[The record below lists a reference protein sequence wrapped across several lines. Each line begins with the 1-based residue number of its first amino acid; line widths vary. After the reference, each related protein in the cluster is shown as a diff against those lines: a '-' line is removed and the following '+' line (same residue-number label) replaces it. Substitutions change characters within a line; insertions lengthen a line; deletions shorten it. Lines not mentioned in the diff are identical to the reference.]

1 MAYGIRNSETKEAL
15 QQNDLFEIGGITK
28 NFTAV
33 ALMLL
38 HEEGKI
44 ELDQTIDKW
53 FPKLEKSDEITVR
66 MLLNHT
72 SGIVE
77 IKGPVE
83 PSEIVENV
91 SGRFNFEP
99 GTSWAP
105 SNSNYILAGLIIG
118 SVAEKPAHEV
128 IREKIL
134 TPLGMTHTFM
144 KGYEDAPADATIA
157 SGHIFDNHGKLVP
170 SENTD
175 KLWTAGGL
183 VSNAEDLFKY
193 AYALFNKKIL
203 SEDSM
208 IEMAKKEENAASGL
222 GIQYGVG
229 THGIFYGHIGDA
241 FSSNSLLAYY
251 PGSREIHIILN
262 NFNENKDMY
271 ILNDEIEWV
280 LADNIPV
287 EKKTSLPDWSSL
299 TDTDEN
305 TQVFALYSVMN
316 PYVNQFQGVDYGIG
330 YFSYPEDAYP
340 NYYCMQYLLK
350 NVEPEFVRISQEC
363 AEPKEYYNASFKLQR
378 TDIYI
383 TQEVFDKAVES
394 KEATK
399 DFYVTKY
406 DYFYDPVEEFVYKIC
421 YNFEDS
427 GDDRQIVIG
436 RDPNRAQ
443 SEFYYIWGKAKMGE
457 STRLTGCH
465 CYKKAEEDSV
475 EEYECSEEE
484 VEEN

>member
-1 MAYGIRNSETKEAL
+1 MKKFLIAGISFLMLFFLTACGSSSEEKDDSSNQGDTVNDTDSETPDENPDEEIPDEDIPAEEEPVRPPLSDEERESSIKNLAEEYIGFANGAGIVIGFGTEKLSSVAYGIRNSETKEAL

-208 IEMAKKEENAASGL
+208 IEMAKK
-222 GIQYGVG
+222 
-229 THGIFYGHIGDA
+229 
-241 FSSNSLLAYY
+241 
-251 PGSREIHIILN
+251 
-262 NFNENKDMY
+262 
-271 ILNDEIEWV
+271 
-280 LADNIPV
+280 
-287 EKKTSLPDWSSL
+287 
-299 TDTDEN
+299 
-305 TQVFALYSVMN
+305 
-316 PYVNQFQGVDYGIG
+316 
-330 YFSYPEDAYP
+330 
-340 NYYCMQYLLK
+340 
-350 NVEPEFVRISQEC
+350 
-363 AEPKEYYNASFKLQR
+363 
-378 TDIYI
+378 
-383 TQEVFDKAVES
+383 
-394 KEATK
+394 
-399 DFYVTKY
+399 
-406 DYFYDPVEEFVYKIC
+406 
-421 YNFEDS
+421 
-427 GDDRQIVIG
+427 
-436 RDPNRAQ
+436 
-443 SEFYYIWGKAKMGE
+443 
-457 STRLTGCH
+457 
-465 CYKKAEEDSV
+465 
-475 EEYECSEEE
+475 
-484 VEEN
+484 